1 VPGTIREDMMRIKRM
16 MAAALFVSAA
26 GGAVFGE
33 GLEFSGTLDS
43 KVLMRAGAGE
53 APDFSYGLEEYANL
67 RMQAKLRGGITFYG
81 ALNLIAAA
89 GAFAEEAAA
98 LETYTAASPLPFSS
112 FAVGENYAAALE
124 PERLYLRVNGEYLDG
139 EVGLMRLAFG
149 YGQVW
154 GPSDFLNPK
163 NPLLPDARPRAVLGA
178 SLEVYPG
185 DTAKLTAFGAA
196 PKNPLQSGGG
206 GFITGLSADQHWN
219 RLSLQGLY
227 AFEVPRTASPYG
239 IHRAGLSI
247 KADLALGLTAD
258 MLYSWD
264 PGDSAGMDGLS
275 ASAGFDYS
283 FYQGKWYCL
292 AEYLYSGASSVTAG
306 GALSDQSPEDAAPV
320 SGLRHRHYLY
330 LMFLYRWSDYTNTS
344 LACMASPE
352 DLSFTPILSVEH
364 ELFQGL
370 TLSLRGQI
378 ALDRDVFAGN
388 GKKGEFGPIP
398 PGYSQGQHFQITANA
413 GLRF

>member
-1 VPGTIREDMMRIKRM
+1 M
-16 MAAALFVSAA
+16 MAAALFVFAA

-43 KVLMRAGAGE
+43 KALMRAGAGE
-53 APDFSYGLEEYANL
+53 APDFSYGLEEYANI

-98 LETYTAASPLPFSS
+98 LGAYTAAASPLPFSS
-112 FAVGENYAAALE
+112 FAAGENYAAALE
-124 PERLYLRVNGEYLDG
+124 AERLYFRINGEYLDG
-139 EVGLMRLAFG
+139 EAGLMRLAFG

-178 SLEVYPG
+178 SLAVYPG

-196 PKNPLQSGGG
+196 PKNPLKSGGG

-227 AFEVPRTASPYG
+227 AFEAPQDASPYG
-239 IHRAGLSI
+239 IHRTGLSI

-258 MLYSWD
+258 LLYSWD
-264 PGDSAGMDGLS
+264 PGDSSGIDGLS

-283 FYQGKWYCL
+283 FYQGKLYCL

-306 GALSDQSPEDAAPV
+306 GQSPGDAAPI
-320 SGLRHRHYLY
+320 SGLRHRNYLY
-330 LMFLYRWSDYTNTS
+330 LMFLYRRSDYTNAS
-344 LACMASPE
+344 LACMVSPE

-364 ELFQGL
+364 ELVQGL
-370 TLSLRGQI
+370 TLSLQGQI
-378 ALDRDVFAGN
+378 PLDQDVFTGN

-398 PGYSQGQHFQITANA
+398 PGYSQGRHFQITAKA